1 MYLYLNEELNKL
13 EIISKDRLEVLYL
26 KEVYVDDNFNYT
38 KEILYKNKKIIV
50 DMSAQE
56 ILEKINYRDLRRCE
70 YPKIEEQLDMLYKD
84 FKNNTN
90 KWESLITDIKEK
102 YPKGI

>member
-1 MYLYLNEELNKL
+1 MKA
-13 EIISKDRLEVLYL
+13 
-26 KEVYVDDNFNYT
+26 T
-38 KEILYKNKKIIV
+38 EIL
-50 DMSAQE
+50 S
-56 ILEKINYRDLRRCE
+56 ILDYRQKRKSE

-102 YPKGI
+102 YPKSI

>member
-1 MYLYLNEELNKL
+1 MKYLYLDIDKDELVFTSLVKEENTKFFVV
-13 EIISKDRLEVLYL
+13 EVEDTFNTL
-26 KEVYVDDNFNYT
+26 KEHNDFFIDMKAT
-38 KEILYKNKKIIV
+38 EIL
-50 DMSAQE
+50 S
-56 ILEKINYRDLRRCE
+56 ILDYRQKRKSE

-102 YPKGI
+102 YPKSI